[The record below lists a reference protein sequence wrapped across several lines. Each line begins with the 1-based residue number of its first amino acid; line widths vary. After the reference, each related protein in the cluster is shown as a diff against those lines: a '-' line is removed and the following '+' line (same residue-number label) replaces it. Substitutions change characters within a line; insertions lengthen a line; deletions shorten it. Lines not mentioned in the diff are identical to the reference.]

1 MTKLKRRRKR
11 NELIMI
17 GTAAARKI
25 SASCQLMENITPT
38 PMITVRV
45 VTTNMMAPNAIQR
58 RRKLRSVMARDSS
71 WPEPQRSWNAT
82 VSCCR

>member
-1 MTKLKRRRKR
+1 
-11 NELIMI
+11 
-17 GTAAARKI
+17 
-25 SASCQLMENITPT
+25 MENITPT